1 MLNDNDNDIIVLHMC
16 VRVKFIDLRPRGI
29 LRRDPVTLLMFE

>member
-16 VRVKFIDLRPRGI
+16 VRVKFIDLRARGI
-29 LRRDPVTLLMFE
+29 LRHDPITLLMFE